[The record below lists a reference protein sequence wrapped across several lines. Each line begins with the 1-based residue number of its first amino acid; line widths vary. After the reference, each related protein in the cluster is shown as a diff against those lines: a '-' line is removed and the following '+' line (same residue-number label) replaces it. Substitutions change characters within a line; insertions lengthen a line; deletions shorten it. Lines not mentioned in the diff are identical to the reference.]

1 MRDPDLEFHPGG
13 DQEKIQD
20 EREKVKENG
29 DDPITAPS
37 SGLEFQREQWMG
49 GEKRDKEK

>member
-13 DQEKIQD
+13 DQEKIRD
-20 EREKVKENG
+20 EVQENG

-37 SGLEFQREQWMG
+37 SGLEFQREGWMG